1 MSLPFRSLRLLA
13 PMLLGLLLPVAALA
27 EPARVATP
35 APATPKSPSKGEQ
48 EALAIFKMLDTNG
61 DGRVSRAEGAWVI
74 RLKPS
79 LADLFREADLN
90 GDGYLTQAE
99 IRTVAERRRAER
111 LARREREREEKQP
124 PTTAPSAPARTSSPT
139 APAAA
144 SPRR

>member
-1 MSLPFRSLRLLA
+1 MSLSFRSLRLLA

-27 EPARVATP
+27 EPARAATP
-35 APATPKSPSKGEQ
+35 APATPKSPSKGERQ
-48 EALAIFKMLDTNG
+48 ALAIFNSLDTNG
-61 DGRVSRAEGAWVI
+61 DGRISRAEAAWAI
-74 RLKPS
+74 RVRPS
-79 LADLFREADLN
+79 LAELFREADLN

-111 LARREREREEKQP
+111 LARREREEKQP
-124 PTTAPSAPARTSSPT
+124 PTTAPARTSSPT